1 VSIVPKKEKRG
12 PGRPPIGD
20 RPMTAAERQSARRR
34 RQNDAEATYGPLS
47 PGVRE
52 FRAERNVLRNGS
64 FYAVTTTRGVV
75 KAGQVV
81 MATDAYTGW

>member
-1 VSIVPKKEKRG
+1 LVKRN
-12 PGRPPIGD
+12 
-20 RPMTAAERQSARRR
+20 ALYV
-34 RQNDAEATYGPLS
+34 ATYGPLS